1 MKHFILAFC
10 LAFASMLHA
19 QTNLTF
25 DYGGLTREYILYLPA
40 AASSGAALPLVYN
53 FHGYTNNMTFQMN
66 YSEMNTI
73 AEANDFIVVYP
84 QGTADSFGINHW
96 NAWQDPTDVDDI
108 GFISALTDYLIANY
122 NVNPQRV
129 YSCGFSNGGIFSY
142 ALAAQLSTKIA
153 AIASVAGTMSETM
166 ITLAN
171 PQRQV
176 PVFHIHGTSDPV
188 VPIDGSAGQ
197 TPGFGTLTSA
207 PATLAY
213 WNSFDAC
220 TTDATSGIQNT
231 SLIDLCTAQKT
242 VYSNCGEH
250 DNWYIEIA
258 SGGHTWPGSTPLV
271 VTGNTCQDFDAS
283 QEIWNFF
290 SQIQM
295 PVGVI
300 ELSNEKGAS
309 IQAVYGLDGTKLS
322 TTAIRGQHGYF
333 VIQYTDFTTK
343 KIFIP

>member
-1 MKHFILAFC
+1 MKQLLLGFIAL
-10 LAFASMLHA
+10 LGLTASA
-19 QTNLTF
+19 QTTLTF
-25 DYGGLTREYILYLPA
+25 DYGGLTREYILYTP
-40 AASSGAALPLVYN
+40 SGAASGVDLPLVYN

-73 AEANDFIVVYP
+73 AEANNFFVVYP
-84 QGTADSFGINHW
+84 QGTPDSFGINHW

-108 GFISALTDYLIANY
+108 GFISALTDYLIANF

-166 ITLAN
+166 ISLAN

-188 VPIDGSAGQ
+188 VPIDGSTGQ

-207 PATLAY
+207 PTTLAY

-220 TTDATSGIQNT
+220 TTDATSGISNT

-242 VYSNCGEH
+242 IYSNCGEH

-290 SQIQM
+290 SQIEM
-295 PVGVI
+295 PVVI
-300 ELSNEKGAS
+300 AELSSSRNVA
-309 IQAVYGLDGTKLS
+309 ILAIYRMDGSKTEVTCL
-322 TTAIRGQHGYF
+322 RQLHGYY
-333 VIQYTDFTTK
+333 VVQYADFTTK
-343 KIFIP
+343 KVFIP